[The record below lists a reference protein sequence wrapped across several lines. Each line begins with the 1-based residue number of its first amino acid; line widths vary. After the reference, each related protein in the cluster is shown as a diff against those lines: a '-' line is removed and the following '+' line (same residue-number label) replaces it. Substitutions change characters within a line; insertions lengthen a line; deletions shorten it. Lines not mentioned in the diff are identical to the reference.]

1 MNTPTTKP
9 VDTRNL
15 LRALKV
21 GDRLQLCTPY
31 DDDEH
36 RYPVTLIGWLHDQ
49 SVIVTPPEN
58 VNWPLL
64 LKRNQEYTIRLFS
77 GTAAYAFAT
86 HVLLILDRPYE
97 QVHLSY
103 PAKVL
108 SAPVRRAER
117 LIVDVAAE
125 VETRTDEIIR
135 KAEIIDASALGA
147 RIRVADFGNVGDSIK
162 VSFRLTAGGKEW
174 PVSLSS
180 VIRNKQKANDTNE
193 SDLSYFGLEFQS
205 VDDDQALI
213 ITSFLY
219 EQMTQ
224 QK

>member
-1 MNTPTTKP
+1 M
-9 VDTRNL
+9 
-15 LRALKV
+15 
-21 GDRLQLCTPY
+21 
-31 DDDEH
+31 
-36 RYPVTLIGWLHDQ
+36 IGWLHDQ

-77 GTAAYAFAT
+77 GTSAYAFAT

-103 PAKVL
+103 SAEVL
-108 SAPVRRAER
+108 SAPVRRVER
-117 LIVDVAAE
+117 LKVDVAAE
-125 VETRTDEIIR
+125 VEAGTDEVIR
-135 KAEIIDASALGA
+135 KAEIIDASVLGA

-180 VIRNKQKANDTNE
+180 IIRTISRPLTIRMG
-193 SDLSYFGLEFQS
+193 SDSNGGVYETPEMLIPVFSFGVLTDERPRIS
-205 VDDDQALI
+205 P
-213 ITSFLY
+213 S
-219 EQMTQ
+219 
-224 QK
+224 